1 MSGLLASHR
10 QARLRKFQILMTRFG
25 KFNILPARFGKFKI
39 LPAKFGKFKIL
50 AARFGKFKILPA
62 KFGKFNSLPARFG
75 KFKILRYTTAS
86 KNTVSVSDISAV
98 NLNPN
103 PNSMF
108 RDSHQNL
115 TAQSTR
121 RPQGALKEGFKF
133 QRRDCKLSLIAAPL
147 ESPGE
152 LACKLFLSSSVTE
165 FICLCQNEIV
175 HILPYCGPS

>member
-1 MSGLLASHR
+1 MKCVYWKVSVFLKCVFTSR
-10 QARLRKFQILMTRFG
+10 IDF
-25 KFNILPARFGKFKI
+25 
-39 LPAKFGKFKIL
+39 
-50 AARFGKFKILPA
+50 
-62 KFGKFNSLPARFG
+62 SLNLVP
-75 KFKILRYTTAS
+75 LYTIVS

-165 FICLCQNEIV
+165 FICLYQNEIV